1 MFEKQQMKVNNIRPS
16 ADSIETIPAARWRL
30 TCYVCKQKSV
40 GACIQ
45 CHRNSCYA
53 AFHVTCAQ
61 QAGLYMR
68 MDAVKVFLPLLLKNT
83 ALSGCFLFQQGGDI
97 AGQPVLIQKIA
108 YCDIHSPGDA
118 QVEKGDQK
126 EDSRKKM
133 MQARKVCIFNCD
145 FLSGNSALP

>member
-1 MFEKQQMKVNNIRPS
+1 VFDGYFL

-30 TCYVCKQKSV
+30 SCYVCKQKGV

-68 MDAVKVFLPLLLKNT
+68 MDAVKV
-83 ALSGCFLFQQGGDI
+83 
-97 AGQPVLIQKIA
+97 
-108 YCDIHSPGDA
+108 
-118 QVEKGDQK
+118 
-126 EDSRKKM
+126 
-133 MQARKVCIFNCD
+133 
-145 FLSGNSALP
+145 